1 MERDNEGFEIDL
13 DPKVVETTMFSKV
26 RKVRREGKN
35 FQTTD
40 YLKNMEN
47 ASQSGGISRY

>member
-1 MERDNEGFEIDL
+1 MHNDVFEG
-13 DPKVVETTMFSKV
+13 SQA
-26 RKVRREGKN
+26 RREGKN
-35 FQTTD
+35 FQMTD

>member
-13 DPKVVETTMFSKV
+13 DRKVVECTTMFSQA
-26 RKVRREGKN
+26 RREGKN